1 MLGESP
7 NWDTS
12 HVGVGNLIASIVLTG
27 VLVVLP
33 LSLLFM
39 RSYDRNRGLHGRAK
53 LHAIA
58 IAFAAVW
65 AWPVTLAYWWKGPTP
80 ERGGHKRSKV

>member
-1 MLGESP
+1 MLGESA
-7 NWDTS
+7 NWNIS
-12 HVGVGNLIASIVLTG
+12 HVGVFNLIVTIVLAA

-33 LSLLFM
+33 LSLVFM
-39 RSYDRNRGLHGRAK
+39 HSYERNRGLHGRAK
-53 LHAIA
+53 LQAIA

>member
-1 MLGESP
+1 MSTALAA
-7 NWDTS
+7 S
-12 HVGVGNLIASIVLTG
+12 HIEVGNVIFSIVVTG
-27 VLVVLP
+27 AFVVLP

-65 AWPVTLAYWWKGPTP
+65 AWPLTLVYWWKGPTP
-80 ERGGHKRSKV
+80 ERRGHKRPKSN

>member
-1 MLGESP
+1 VSELAASHIELG
-7 NWDTS
+7 N
-12 HVGVGNLIASIVLTG
+12 VIASIVLTG
-27 VLVVLP
+27 ALVVFP

-58 IAFAAVW
+58 IAFAAAW
-65 AWPVTLAYWWKGPTP
+65 AWPVTLVYWWKGPTP
-80 ERGGHKRSKV
+80 ERRGRRSNKSH